1 MEPRQ
6 GRKAYKVKHLAL
18 VNKILLV
25 GAGMA
30 VVVGFLTGLRV
41 ATVTRPERLGNFES
55 DIAQVKKETDPN
67 KFTFWVAGDIKG
79 GTATFEAMLDAV
91 SGERPAFL
99 IIMGDFVSLPTVMNH
114 KFFALEM
121 GEYCEQMQVF
131 VVPGNHDVSPKEFS
145 IEDFRKFYGA
155 DEYHFTI
162 GHNLFIFLNDL
173 IGYNDN
179 NEYLDYME
187 KTLAGYEGK
196 GYKSFVFTHIP
207 PGGVVPNI
215 MCNTPPNN
223 ERFLELIRKYKVDY
237 VFAGDHHG
245 YAKKTVDGTTFIVS
259 GGGGARLR
267 GIKGRFFH
275 ITRMDVEGNDVTET
289 VIAGQKKL
297 ETAELLEYNIAVHIW
312 PLVTGHPVWSFIV
325 FAAVGGVV
333 INGVRKKVKS
343 KK

>member
-1 MEPRQ
+1 LKLLER
-6 GRKAYKVKHLAL
+6 VKRSLC
-18 VNKILLV
+18 V
-25 GAGMA
+25 GAVIA

-41 ATVTRPERLGNFES
+41 ALTTRPGRLGNFES

-67 KFTFWVAGDIKG
+67 KFTFWVTGDIKG

-114 KFFALEM
+114 RFFALEM
-121 GEYCEQMQVF
+121 KEYCKQMQVF

-145 IEDFRKFYGA
+145 IEDFKKFYGG
-155 DEYHFTI
+155 DQYCFTI

-173 IGYNDN
+173 IGYNDD

-196 GYKSFVFTHIP
+196 GYKSFVFMHIP

-245 YAKKTVDGTTFIVS
+245 YAKKTVGRTTVIVS

-267 GIKGRFFH
+267 GEKGRFFH
-275 ITRMDVEGNDVTET
+275 ITRMDVEGDDVTET

-312 PLVTGHPVWSFIV
+312 PMVAGHPLWSFIV
-325 FAAVGGVV
+325 FAAVGGLV
-333 INGVRKKVKS
+333 INGTRKRKKQKG
-343 KK
+343 KIKF

>member
-1 MEPRQ
+1 MKKTKWIDR
-6 GRKAYKVKHLAL
+6 
-18 VNKILLV
+18 ILSA
-25 GAGMA
+25 GAVA
-30 VVVGFLTGLRV
+30 VVAIAFFAGLRV
-41 ATVTRPERLGNFES
+41 SLTKRPERLGNFQS
-55 DIAQVKKETDPN
+55 NVVQVRNKVDPN

-99 IIMGDFVSLPTVMNH
+99 IIIGDFVSLPTAMNH

-131 VVPGNHDVSPKEFS
+131 VIPGNHDISPEQFS
-145 IEDFRKFYGA
+145 VEDFRKNYGA

-173 IGYNDN
+173 TGYNDDD
-179 NEYLDYME
+179 EYLAYLE
-187 KTLAGYEGK
+187 NALAEYEGK
-196 GYKSFVFTHIP
+196 EYKSFVFAHIP

-215 MCNTPPNN
+215 MCSTPPNN
-223 ERFLELIRKYKVDY
+223 ERFLELLRKYKVDY

-245 YAKKTVDGTTFIVS
+245 YAKKKVGDTTIIVS

-267 GIKGRFFH
+267 GEKGRFFH
-275 ITRMDVEGNDVTET
+275 ITRMDVEGDDVTET

-312 PLVTGHPVWSFIV
+312 PFFAGHRLGVILLSTAIIVLFI
-325 FAAVGGVV
+325 
-333 INGVRKKVKS
+333 RKKVSSHKNCVPAEP
-343 KK
+343 K